1 MSARTCY
8 GADSDSQVRRNDDFV
23 LVDLEGAPRS
33 VMQISVVW
41 QESNKPLQGTS
52 FKALLLVAPAL
63 THLGE
68 FRRLFRPEETYEGR
82 KPYHGD
88 MELLLSTEVLVLP
101 LTAVACTPPSSSFS
115 LALASLTPNSA
126 ATTRV
131 ESFATF
137 CHRQHFS
144 QGVHYFTSSEYYDPQ
159 AGRVLSKPS
168 QCLLVSPLRDRLTA
182 LPKSRL
188 PVPSL
193 TPESS
198 SGGVSAPPELH
209 SPVPASL
216 PLPPTPCALAEERR
230 VVPCH
235 APIAAPVA
243 AATPDSPTAPGQEA
257 ADSPGARDTA
267 AAPPEET
274 PWRSRFTGELVPTA
288 ALTRMREE
296 DAEVERRANEVMQRL
311 KRRAAAIEELLG
323 SPERA
328 GEHTNMAR
336 PAAASAAT
344 SSAKKSP
351 RSPTKKAKTRPMRT
365 LQFAVVK

>member
-1 MSARTCY
+1 MPVC
-8 GADSDSQVRRNDDFV
+8 
-23 LVDLEGAPRS
+23 
-33 VMQISVVW
+33 
-41 QESNKPLQGTS
+41 S
-52 FKALLLVAPAL
+52 FAL
-63 THLGE
+63 
-68 FRRLFRPEETYEGR
+68 
-82 KPYHGD
+82 
-88 MELLLSTEVLVLP
+88 
-101 LTAVACTPPSSSFS
+101 
-115 LALASLTPNSA
+115 LALALAELTPNSA

-198 SGGVSAPPELH
+198 SCGVSAPPELH

-216 PLPPTPCALAEERR
+216 PLPPTPCALTEERR
-230 VVPCH
+230 VVPSH

-243 AATPDSPTAPGQEA
+243 AATPDSPNAPGQEA

-328 GEHTNMAR
+328 GEHTHAAR
-336 PAAASAAT
+336 PTPATPAT
-344 SSAKKSP
+344 SSAKKLP
-351 RSPTKKAKTRPMRT
+351 RSPTKKARTRPTRT